1 MLLLAASTARCRV
14 GTVARQDCRQ
24 ADRQAGRQAGRQAI
38 PRGREKFGSSGRS
51 GNGRTAT
58 AWTKKEARDGLFAG
72 TLS

>member
-24 ADRQAGRQAGRQAI
+24 ADRQAGRQAI